1 MTTTTLD
8 SAPHAPSKTL
18 NIALWIA
25 QSFTGL
31 AFLMAGSMK
40 TTQPIEALAVKMAWV
55 THFPPLAVRAIG
67 TLEFLGALGLIL
79 PSALRIMPRLTVF
92 AAAGLTALMLGA
104 AATHVVMGEA
114 PMMLPSLVLGS
125 LAAFVAWGRAT
136 KAPISAK

>member
-8 SAPHAPSKTL
+8 STPHVPSKAL

-25 QSFTGL
+25 QSLAGF

-40 TTQPIEALAVKMAWV
+40 TTQPTEALAVKMAWV
-55 THFPPLAVRAIG
+55 THFPPLVVRAIG

-79 PSALRIMPRLTVF
+79 PSALRILPRLTVF
-92 AAAGLTALMLGA
+92 AGAGLAALMLGA
-104 AATHVVMGEA
+104 AATHVVIGE
-114 PMMLPSLVLGS
+114 PQMMVPALVLGS